1 MPVLTWSLV
10 GGGALLLLYAALV
23 VALFISGRRESARAL
38 AGFIPDC
45 IVLCGRLLGDP
56 RVPPRKK
63 ALLVALAGYL
73 AGAICLRAHA
83 RACVTKK
90 RSVPLGRYRRGR
102 VPPPASDLTADSL
115 ATRYGRWRT
124 SGLYRLSRKD
134 Q

>member
-90 RSVPLGRYRRGR
+90 RSVPLGRSRPGR
-102 VPPPASDLTADSL
+102 VPPPLR
-115 ATRYGRWRT
+115 ATRPLT
-124 SGLYRLSRKD
+124 P
-134 Q
+134 